1 MPTRTREHAKAYG
14 TPCGK
19 CGGPCRVVRW
29 ETYEPGIW
37 RRPTVKSQ
45 QRGGRPDYIYRVVV
59 RDATGHQYSRNVDT
73 LDEARTER
81 ANARVHKP
89 GDLRA
94 GRQTLREL
102 YDQWHRRKKYA
113 PATVKLHEAAW
124 RKLEAL
130 HEVPIGKLDSATVDR
145 VLSKIDGP
153 AMRDKTRILLS
164 TILGYAVEQRR
175 IDTNVAVKGRE
186 ALTREERL
194 ERNGADRIERMPSTD
209 EIGRLVTHIPD
220 RYRALL
226 LVMAFEG
233 LRPGEAYGLRVDD
246 LDFAKGELTVR
257 RSLTNGHAGPTKTGQ
272 TRTLPMIPVPAMADT
287 LRSHLERYPTNGY
300 VFTADDGSP
309 INSEAFRYQVFGPA
323 AEAAKVNGGISPNQL
338 RHHAASYWIGR
349 GANILQVSRLL
360 GHKRPSIT
368 LDVYAS
374 LMPSSFDSLIQMSS
388 DRGLPDAAS

>member
-1 MPTRTREHAKAYG
+1 MRTKTREHAKAYG
-14 TPCGK
+14 APCSK
-19 CGGPCRVVRW
+19 CDGPCRVVRW

-37 RRPTVKSQ
+37 RRPTAKSQ

-59 RDATGHQYSRNVDT
+59 RDASGHQYSKNVDT
-73 LDEARTER
+73 LEAARTER

-94 GRQTLREL
+94 GRQPLREL

-113 PATVKLHEAAW
+113 PATVKLHESAW
-124 RKLEAL
+124 RKLAPL
-130 HEVPIGKLDSATVDR
+130 HDVPIGKLNSATIDR
-145 VLSKIDGP
+145 VLSKIDKP
-153 AMRDKTRILLS
+153 VMRDKTRILLS

-175 IDTNVAVKGRE
+175 IDTNPAVKGRE

-194 ERNGADRIERMPSTD
+194 ERDGADKVERMPSTD
-209 EIGRLVTHIPD
+209 EVSRLVAVTPD

-233 LRPGEAYGLRVDD
+233 LRPGEAYGLRLDD
-246 LDFAKGELTVR
+246 LDFANGEMTVR
-257 RSLTNGHAGPTKTGQ
+257 RSLTNGHSGPTKSGQ
-272 TRTLPMIPVPAMADT
+272 TRTLPMIPAPAMADE
-287 LRSHLERYPTNGY
+287 LRFHLTRYPTDGY
-300 VFTADDGSP
+300 VFTTDDGSP
-309 INSEAFRYQVFGPA
+309 INSESFRSQVFAPA
-323 AEAAKVNGGISPNQL
+323 AKAAKVNGGISPNQL

-374 LMPSSFDSLIQMSS
+374 LMPSSFDSLIRMPS
-388 DRGLPDAAS
+388 DRELPGVG